1 MARGTDAEL
10 KHIAQVI
17 VLNMVCHILEY
28 KLTIKKLFVIFRFQN
43 LLKP

>member
-28 KLTIKKLFVIFRFQN
+28 KLTIKKLSHIS
-43 LLKP
+43 LPKLT